1 MQFLAKQTPTMNN
14 AKILWGEGLFLR
26 PQHFQRQD
34 SYVEGQ
40 IRQAMLAA
48 NPFAWGVRDIDLDI
62 DSLKNGILRF
72 NRIAA
77 IFPNGDFFI
86 APDIDQLPAPLALA
100 NAVSDDGTTD
110 FHLALNHINTH
121 GGNCTGN
128 PSDSGLARYLIVPR
142 DTADL
147 YTDAAEADITTLSQ
161 ISHLKSENDNRDQ
174 FLTMPIAR
182 VRRTSSNSFE
192 VDPAFMPPSLSLRS
206 APNLFMML
214 RRQIDA
220 LLAKVEALYGF
231 HREPSKNVIE
241 FRSGDIAS
249 FWLLHTAS
257 SACATLT
264 HLFRNPETS
273 PERLFQELLRLAGGL
288 MTFSKGYTL
297 NDLPSYD
304 HLQPGPGFWRIDQ
317 ILRDLL
323 DTVISTRYFAI
334 SLSQPK
340 PSFYAGHLDSD
351 KIDSETAFY
360 LSVSAAHP
368 QSEII
373 ESIPLRIKL
382 GAPDDVEKLVLSAMS
397 GVRLTHASQ
406 VPGAIPVRPGACYF
420 ALDAHGPLYERML
433 KAQSVMIYAPESY
446 RDLAIELIAITP

>member
-1 MQFLAKQTPTMNN
+1 MNN

-26 PQHFQRQD
+26 PQHFQQQD
-34 SYVEGQ
+34 AHTE
-40 IRQAMLAA
+40 AMNRRTLLSA
-48 NPFAWGVRDIDLDI
+48 NPFAWGIRDLDLDL
-62 DSLKNGILRF
+62 DSLKSGVLRF
-72 NRIAA
+72 NRIDAVFA
-77 IFPNGDFFI
+77 NGDFFT
-86 APDIDQLPAPLALA
+86 APDIDQLPPPLALDA
-100 NAVSDDGTTD
+100 AVDEEGVTE
-110 FHLALNHINTH
+110 FFLALHHLNPH
-121 GGNCTGN
+121 GGNCAEDV
-128 PSDSGLARYLIVPR
+128 SDSGQARYLIVQR
-142 DTADL
+142 DRADL
-147 YTDAAEADITTLSQ
+147 YTEAAEADIATLSQ
-161 ISHLKSENDNRDQ
+161 IAHLKSANENRDQ
-174 FLTMPIAR
+174 FLTLPVVRI
-182 VRRTSSNSFE
+182 RRTSSNGFE
-192 VDPAFMPPSLSLRS
+192 VDSSFVPPSSSLRS
-206 APNLFMML
+206 APNLYMLL

-220 LLAKVEALYGF
+220 LLAKVDALYGF

-288 MTFSKGYTL
+288 MTFSKGFSL

-304 HLQPGPGFWRIDQ
+304 HLQPGPGFARIDQ
-317 ILRDLL
+317 ILRELL

-334 SLSQPK
+334 SLTQPK
-340 PSFYAGHLDSD
+340 QAFYAGHLDSE
-351 KIDSETAFY
+351 KINSETAFY
-360 LSVSAAHP
+360 LSITAAHP

-397 GVRLTHASQ
+397 GVRLTHAAQ
-406 VPGAIPVRPGACYF
+406 VPAAIPVRPGACYF

-446 RDLAIELIAITP
+446 RDLTVELIAVTP

>member
-1 MQFLAKQTPTMNN
+1 MMNN

-26 PQHFQRQD
+26 PQHFQHQD
-34 SYVEGQ
+34 SYTDTLA
-40 IRQAMLAA
+40 RQVLLAA
-48 NPFAWGVRDIDLDI
+48 NPFAWGVRDLDLDVE
-62 DSLKNGILRF
+62 SLKNGILRF
-72 NRIAA
+72 KRISA

-86 APDIDQLPAPLALA
+86 APEVDQLPAPQALQA
-100 NAVSDDGTTD
+100 SISDGGTTD
-110 FHLALNHINTH
+110 FYLSLRYLNSH
-121 GGNCTGN
+121 GGNCTEN
-128 PSDSGLARYLIVPR
+128 PAESSQARYLIVQR
-142 DTADL
+142 NAADL
-147 YTDAAEADITTLSQ
+147 FTDAAEADLATLSQ
-161 ISHLKSENDNRDQ
+161 IAHIKSEHDNRDP
-174 FLTMPIAR
+174 FLTLPIAR
-182 VRRTSSNSFE
+182 IRRTASNGFE
-192 VDPAFMPPSLSLRS
+192 IDPGFMPPSISLRS
-206 APNLFMML
+206 APSLFMML

-231 HREPSKNVIE
+231 HREPTKNVIE

-264 HLFRNPETS
+264 HLFRNPDTS
-273 PERLFQELLRLAGGL
+273 PERLFHELLRLAGGL
-288 MTFSKGYTL
+288 LTFSKGYSL

-304 HLQPGPGFWRIDQ
+304 HLQPGPCFLRIDQ

-334 SLSQPK
+334 NLTQPK
-340 PSFYAGHLDSD
+340 PAFYAGHLDSD

-397 GVRLTHASQ
+397 GVRLTHAQQ

-433 KAQSVMIYAPESY
+433 KAQSIMIYAPESY
-446 RDLAIELIAITP
+446 RDLAIELIAVTP

>member
-1 MQFLAKQTPTMNN
+1 MNSP
-14 AKILWGEGLFLR
+14 KILWGEGLFLR
-26 PQHFQRQD
+26 PQHFQCQD
-34 SYVEGQ
+34 SYAE
-40 IRQAMLAA
+40 ILAKRALLAA
-48 NPFAWGVRDIDLDI
+48 NPYAWGIRDIDLDAE
-62 DSLKNGILRF
+62 SLKNGILRF
-72 NRIAA
+72 NRISA
-77 IFPNGDFFI
+77 IFANGDFFS
-86 APDIDQLPAPLALA
+86 APDVDQLPPPLALA
-100 NAVSDDGTTD
+100 DAVGDDGVGD
-110 FHLALNHINTH
+110 FHLALHHINAH
-121 GGNCTGN
+121 GGNCTEST
-128 PSDSGLARYLIVPR
+128 SDSAQARYLVVPR

-147 YTDAAEADITTLSQ
+147 YTDAAEADIATLSQ
-161 ISHLKSENDNRDQ
+161 IAYLKSEGENRDQ
-174 FLTMPIAR
+174 FLTLPIAR
-182 VRRTSSNSFE
+182 IRRTSSNGFE
-192 VDPAFMPPSLSLRS
+192 ADPTFMPPSISLRS

-264 HLFRNPETS
+264 HLFRHPDTS

-288 MTFSKGYTL
+288 MTFSKGYSL
-297 NDLPSYD
+297 NDLPTYD
-304 HLQPGPGFWRIDQ
+304 HRHPSPGFWRIEQ

-334 SLSQPK
+334 TLTQPK

-351 KIDSETAFY
+351 KIDGDTAFY
-360 LSVSAAHP
+360 LSVTAAHP

-397 GVRLTHASQ
+397 GVRLTHAQQ
-406 VPGAIPVRPGACYF
+406 VPAAIPVRPGASYF
-420 ALDAHGPLYERML
+420 ALDTHGPLYERML

-446 RDLAIELIAITP
+446 RDLAIELIAVTP

>member
-1 MQFLAKQTPTMNN
+1 MNN

-34 SYVEGQ
+34 SHAEEQ
-40 IRQAMLAA
+40 IKRALLTA
-48 NPFAWGVRDIDLDI
+48 NPFAWGVRDVDLDI
-62 DSLKNGILRF
+62 GSLKNGILRF
-72 NRIAA
+72 NRISA
-77 IFPNGDFFI
+77 IFPNGDFFV
-86 APDIDQLPAPLALA
+86 APDIDQLPAPLALSA
-100 NAVSDDGTTD
+100 AAGDEGTTD
-110 FHLALNHINTH
+110 FYLALNHLNKH
-121 GGNCTGN
+121 GGNCAEN
-128 PSDSGLARYLIVPR
+128 LADSGQARYLVVQQ

-147 YTDAAEADITTLSQ
+147 YTDAAEADIATLSQ
-161 ISHLKSENDNRDQ
+161 ISHLKSGNDNRDQ
-174 FLTMPIAR
+174 FLSLPIAR
-182 VRRTSSNSFE
+182 IRRTSSNGFE
-192 VDPAFMPPSLSLRS
+192 VDQAFLPPSLSLRS

-264 HLFRNPETS
+264 HLFRNPDTS

-304 HLQPGPGFWRIDQ
+304 HLQPGPGFWRLDQ

-360 LSVSAAHP
+360 LSITAAHP

-446 RDLAIELIAITP
+446 RDLAIELIAVTP

>member
-1 MQFLAKQTPTMNN
+1 MNN

-26 PQHFQRQD
+26 PQHFQGQD
-34 SYVEGQ
+34 AYLESQ
-40 IRQAMLAA
+40 LKRTLLSA
-48 NPFAWGVRDIDLDI
+48 NPFAWGVRDIELDTE
-62 DSLKNGILRF
+62 SLRNGVLRF

-77 IFPNGDFFI
+77 IFPNGDFYT
-86 APDIDQLPAPLALA
+86 APENDQLPAPLPL
-100 NAVSDDGTTD
+100 NAAISDGGSAT
-110 FHLALNHINTH
+110 FHLSLHHLNAH
-121 GGNCTGN
+121 GGNSTGHIGE
-128 PSDSGLARYLIVPR
+128 SGQARYLIVSKAA
-142 DTADL
+142 ADL
-147 YTDAAEADITTLSQ
+147 HTDAAEADLATLSQ
-161 ISHLKSENDNRDQ
+161 IAHLKSDSDNRDA
-174 FLTMPIAR
+174 FLTLPIAR
-182 VRRTSSNSFE
+182 IRRTSSNSFE
-192 VDPAFMPPSLSLRS
+192 VDPGFVPPSVSLRS
-206 APNLFMML
+206 APSLYGML

-264 HLFRNPETS
+264 HLFRNPDTS

-288 MTFSKGYTL
+288 MTFSKAYTL
-297 NDLPSYD
+297 NDLPGYD
-304 HLQPGPGFWRIDQ
+304 HLQPGACFARIDQ

-323 DTVISTRYFAI
+323 DTVISTRFFAI
-334 SLSQPK
+334 NLTQPK
-340 PSFYAGHLDSD
+340 PAFYTGHLDSE
-351 KIDSETAFY
+351 KIDSDTAFY

-382 GAPDDVEKLVLSAMS
+382 GAPDDVEKLVLSAIS
-397 GVRLTHASQ
+397 GIRLAHAQQ
-406 VPGAIPVRPGACYF
+406 VPAAIPVRPGAIYF
-420 ALDAHGPLYERML
+420 ALDSHGPLYERML

-446 RDLAIELIAITP
+446 RDLAIELIAVTP